1 MSRLAHFIVMRRGM
15 TTTVIT
21 AVLCLFLAA
30 CSTSRNTT
38 ESHNHSEYDSCH
50 AAYRLNGTDRQQ
62 VVVTDTAT
70 ALSSLYDRDS
80 TAIRRQGDTVRV
92 IEHWHTVIDR
102 RTSSLNRHSRDTSSV
117 ASASSAV
124 RSSSDASVAA
134 THSRTVSSRSFL
146 SSFRSRVV
154 VVVVV
159 LGVVLWLWILLRE

>member
-1 MSRLAHFIVMRRGM
+1 MAHFIVMRRGM

-30 CSTSRNTT
+30 CSAARNTA

-50 AAYRLNGTDRQQ
+50 AACRLNGTDRQQ

-146 SSFRSRVV
+146 SPFLGRVATVAAVVVIFWLWLRSRY
-154 VVVVV
+154 
-159 LGVVLWLWILLRE
+159 

>member
-30 CSTSRNTT
+30 CSTSRNTA
-38 ESHNHSEYDSCH
+38 ESYHRSEYDSCH

-146 SSFRSRVV
+146 SPFLGRVATVAAVVVIFWLWLRSRY
-154 VVVVV
+154 
-159 LGVVLWLWILLRE
+159 